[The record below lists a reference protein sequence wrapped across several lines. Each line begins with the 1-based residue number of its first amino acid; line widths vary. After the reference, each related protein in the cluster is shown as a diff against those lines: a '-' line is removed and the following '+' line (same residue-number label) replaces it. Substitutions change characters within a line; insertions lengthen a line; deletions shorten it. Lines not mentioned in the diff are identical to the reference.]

1 MSGSD
6 TISEQ
11 LATRTMD
18 GLRRIVHALRMAT
31 PASQGTVGLSSA
43 QLFVLRQ
50 LAAAPDQSLGDLA
63 YRTRTTPSSVS
74 EVVSRLVRLGF
85 VTRTVSESDRRR
97 AVLTLTPRGA
107 ALVASAG
114 ETIQDRLLTGFTRL
128 DANAQR
134 QLAES
139 IDAWVTASGLA
150 ENAAPFF
157 FEPAEQKLGTTR
169 ASSTSHRGRRH
180 EASRSS
186 ARTPS
191 ARRGVAD

>member
-6 TISEQ
+6 PISEQ

-18 GLRRIVHALRMAT
+18 GLRRIVHALRVAT
-31 PASQGTVGLSSA
+31 RASQGTVGLSSA

-50 LAAAPDQSLGDLA
+50 LDAAPDQSLGDLA

-85 VTRTVSESDRRR
+85 VARTVSESDRRR
-97 AVLTLTPRGA
+97 AVLTLTPPGA
-107 ALVASAG
+107 ALVATAG
-114 ETIQDRLLTGFTRL
+114 ETIQDRLLAGFTRL

-157 FEPAEQKLGTTR
+157 FEPAESRRIGATR
-169 ASSTSHRGRRH
+169 H
-180 EASRSS
+180 
-186 ARTPS
+186 
-191 ARRGVAD
+191 